1 METAVLKK
9 GDKRLKLSYRDYVLF
24 PDCGS
29 KLHEIID
36 GEHYITPSPRIR
48 HQEISRNLEWIIE
61 SYLKKNRVGV
71 ILDAPCDVLLSNT
84 DIVVPD
90 LIYISNENKNIITR
104 ANIQGAPDL
113 IIEILSPSNRIYDLE
128 LKRDLYEKYG
138 VKEYWIIDPD
148 EEMVEVYSLSGHRYP
163 ASLVYKKDQIIK
175 AGIIPGL
182 ELALKEVFS

>member
-1 METAVLKK
+1 MGTAVIKK
-9 GDKRLKLSYRDYVLF
+9 EDKRLKLSYRDYVLF

-36 GEHYITPSPRIR
+36 GEH
-48 HQEISRNLEWIIE
+48 
-61 SYLKKNRVGV
+61 
-71 ILDAPCDVLLSNT
+71 
-84 DIVVPD
+84 
-90 LIYISNENKNIITR
+90 
-104 ANIQGAPDL
+104 
-113 IIEILSPSNRIYDLE
+113 SNRIYDPE

-148 EEMVEVYSLSGHRYP
+148 EEMIEVYSLSGHRYS